1 MLDGALNGW
10 EFPTM
15 KICRLDSKKRLVL
28 PDGKPGDWMVV
39 EEAEAGTYILKRME
53 IPKPRR
59 KSVAATRSAVTKA
72 PLRMRMDWEELRKLT
87 REP

>member
-1 MLDGALNGW
+1 
-10 EFPTM
+10 M

-28 PDGKPGDWMVV
+28 PEGKPGDWMVV

-53 IPKPRR
+53 VPRTR
-59 KSVAATRSAVTKA
+59 RRSAAATRKAVTKS
-72 PLRMRMDWEELRKLT
+72 PLEMRMDWEELRKLT